1 MGDSINTSDRK
12 AYEKPQLRIIE
23 LAAEEVL
30 AAGCK
35 TASGMTLAVGSPV
48 PPCFAAPCSAIG
60 S

>member
-1 MGDSINTSDRK
+1 MGDSVKATDRK
-12 AYEKPQLRIIE
+12 VYEKPQLRIIE

-35 TASGMTLAVGSPV
+35 TASGSVSAFGAIT
-48 PPCFAAPCSAIG
+48 CFQRPCSASG